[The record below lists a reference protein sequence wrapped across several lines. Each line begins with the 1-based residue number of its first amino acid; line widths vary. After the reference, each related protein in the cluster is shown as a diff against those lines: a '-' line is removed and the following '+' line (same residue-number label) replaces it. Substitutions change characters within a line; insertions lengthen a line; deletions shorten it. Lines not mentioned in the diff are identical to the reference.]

1 MQRYLYLIQ
10 LTTREKIIEAKRLR
24 NARKSYSE
32 IAENLQIS
40 KTTAAKYANMEDNKI
55 PKEHISKR
63 EQEHIDAIEKI
74 KIKVEKSKLLHE
86 QGLSITDISKITG
99 YHSSS
104 IRKYLSSDFNP
115 VHGQYGVSRN
125 GLLSPYRDEIL
136 TLRAKGVTYNKIV
149 EELRNE
155 GYTGS
160 VAALRGFVAKEK
172 RITKDLIANKEPS
185 ELIDR
190 RWVNGLLYNPKEK
203 ARKITDDQLNEVFKK
218 HPVLSDLLEIIADFR
233 KILSD
238 KTSNE
243 HKLD

>member
-1 MQRYLYLIQ
+1 
-10 LTTREKIIEAKRLR
+10 
-24 NARKSYSE
+24 
-32 IAENLQIS
+32 
-40 KTTAAKYANMEDNKI
+40 
-55 PKEHISKR
+55 
-63 EQEHIDAIEKI
+63 
-74 KIKVEKSKLLHE
+74 
-86 QGLSITDISKITG
+86 
-99 YHSSS
+99 
-104 IRKYLSSDFNP
+104 
-115 VHGQYGVSRN
+115 
-125 GLLSPYRDEIL
+125 LSPYRDEIL